1 MDNKDVIKN
10 VNDNLKNVVL
20 QTVNLCKEI
29 EEKDLEIANC
39 KARIEQL
46 ETTNSQVL
54 AVAKA
59 MSAEFD
65 RMVARFEEFSAKN
78 SVLYTQKE
86 EVVEPEVST
95 EPVME
100 EVDTAKSEPSYRNKK
115 FIDMKSL
122 IKNYK
127 ENL

>member
-39 KARIEQL
+39 KAKIEQL